1 MTVAEEQETRR
12 IVVAV
17 DASPCGRAALETATQ
32 WAAQVRAELQTL
44 FVEDADLWRWASLPF
59 ANEVPLSYA
68 VPRPLGVTGLE
79 CAFRAHAEQVRRA
92 LAEAA
97 DRLQVRWSFQ
107 VQRGDLVRTCRAL
120 AGQAA
125 LLIVGMAET
134 AGTASRER
142 RAAAGS
148 ILVIDEGSSS
158 SDGVL
163 RIAAELA
170 ETNLG
175 DLVVL
180 SPASENGAGPA
191 RRREIDQ
198 CLDGCHVGYTVQPLP
213 ALDAR
218 TIVRLAERMRK
229 RLILLV
235 LHSELL
241 DEADLEILV
250 RQLACPL
257 ALVP

>member
-1 MTVAEEQETRR
+1 
-12 IVVAV
+12 
-17 DASPCGRAALETATQ
+17 
-32 WAAQVRAELQTL
+32 
-44 FVEDADLWRWASLPF
+44 
-59 ANEVPLSYA
+59 
-68 VPRPLGVTGLE
+68 VTGLE